1 MRVRLLGPV
10 DVVADGAV
18 RTVSGLRRK
27 AVLATLA
34 LHAGEIVSTDRLA
47 HVVWGDGAPPTGLNT
62 LQSHVS
68 HLRTVLRSKAAILA
82 KPPGYV
88 LDLGDEGTD
97 VLLAERLLRRAGQL
111 ADPVHAAA
119 RLREALALWRGEPL
133 ADLAGIAWIEQQAE
147 RLDLLC
153 DQIRRSLAEA
163 RLASG
168 EHAQLVPE
176 LGRMVACHPLDEGLH
191 AQLMLALYRSG
202 RQADALAIY
211 QRLRATL
218 SEQLGIDPGQALRD
232 LEMAILRQDAS
243 LSLDTPAGAVTLAG
257 VAAASPAACAPAG
270 CGPATGA
277 PSACGPATRAP
288 VGCAPSACGPAPLP
302 VPAQL
307 PPATAGFAGRNA
319 ELASLDAFL
328 PPPADTAAPA
338 RAVVISAIAG
348 TAGVGKT
355 ALALHWAHR
364 VRDRFPDGQLYVN
377 LRGFDPSGP
386 VVDPDKALRGFIDAL
401 GVPSERVP
409 DGLTAKTGLFRSLLN
424 GKRVLVVLDNAR
436 DTEQVRPLLP
446 GSAGCL
452 ALVTSRNQLTG
463 LIAAEGAHP
472 LGLDLLTV
480 AEAYDLLSRRLGAR
494 RVAAERQAAQEIIA
508 SCARLP
514 LALTIAA
521 ARAAARPGFPLAA
534 IAAELRQCAATLDP
548 FGGGELTLD
557 VRAVFGCSYRALSG
571 DAARLFRMLGLHPG
585 PDISLAAA
593 ASLACVR
600 AGRARTLLDELSRA
614 HLLTEHSP
622 GRYTFHDLLRAYA
635 AEQAATHDDPAARD
649 AALRRMLDHFLQ
661 TAYAAARLTEP
672 YFIQFT
678 VTPRQTGVTAQELAG
693 ADDADEW
700 FSAQYCTLL
709 AAVTMAADAGQAT
722 PAWQLACTL
731 TSFQLREGHWHD
743 HERVQRAALAAARRA
758 GEAAGE
764 AHALLALALGF
775 ARAGR
780 DDDAGPLFFQA
791 LRLFE
796 TLGGHLESR
805 AAIHSGIAW
814 LSERGQR
821 LTEALRHLQIASD
834 LRQAAGNRQL
844 QAVALNDV
852 GYGHALAGNYQQAID
867 CCERALAGIQ
877 EFDEPST
884 EAEIWHS
891 LGFIRQRLG
900 DHRQAIACYQR
911 SLELTRSICDRF
923 NEADTLAAMGDAH
936 ASAGDAAAARRAWA
950 DALRVF
956 AEIEHPDAELV
967 RAKLDP
973 DSVGR
978 ALRSA

>member
-1 MRVRLLGPV
+1 MT
-10 DVVADGAV
+10 DDAV

-34 LHAGEIVSTDRLA
+34 LHAGEIVSTGRLA
-47 HVVWGDGAPPTGLNT
+47 HIVWGDGTPPTALNT

-68 HLRTVLRSKAAILA
+68 YLRTALHSRAAILA
-82 KPPGYV
+82 RPPGYV

-111 ADPVHAAA
+111 ADPAHAAA

-133 ADLAGIAWIEQQAE
+133 ADLAGIAWIEQQAA

-153 DQIRRSLAEA
+153 DQIRRALAEA

-176 LGRMVACHPLDEGLH
+176 LERMVADHPLDEGLH

-202 RQADALAIY
+202 RQADALAVH
-211 QRLRATL
+211 QRLRVTL
-218 SEQLGIDPGQALRD
+218 GDQLGIDPSQALRN
-232 LEMAILRQDAS
+232 LETAILRQDAS
-243 LSLDTPAGAVTLAG
+243 LSLDMPAGAVTLHG
-257 VAAASPAACAPAG
+257 IAAAPPEGCVPAACVPAG
-270 CGPATGA
+270 CA
-277 PSACGPATRAP
+277 
-288 VGCAPSACGPAPLP
+288 PAPLP

-307 PPATAGFAGRNA
+307 PPSIAGFAGRDA
-319 ELASLDAFL
+319 ELASLDAIL
-328 PPPADTAAPA
+328 PPPAAPSAVNGTVNGTADDTAPA
-338 RAVVISAIAG
+338 RTVVISAIAG

-377 LRGFDPSGP
+377 LRGFDSSGP
-386 VVDPDKALRGFIDAL
+386 VVEPDQALRAFFDAL

-409 DGLTAKTGLFRSLLN
+409 EGVEGKTGLFRSLLS

-436 DTEQVRPLLP
+436 DAEQVRPLLP
-446 GSAGCL
+446 GSAGCM
-452 ALVTSRNQLTG
+452 ALITSRNQLTG
-463 LIAAEGAHP
+463 LIAAEGAYP

-480 AEAYDLLSRRLGAR
+480 TEAYDLLRRRLGAR
-494 RVAAERQAAQEIIA
+494 RVAAERQAAEEIIA
-508 SCARLP
+508 GCARLP

-521 ARAAARPGFPLAA
+521 ARAAARPGFPLAV
-534 IAAELRQCAATLDP
+534 IAAELRQSAALLDP
-548 FGGGELTLD
+548 FDGGELALD
-557 VRAVFGCSYRALSG
+557 VRAVFACSYRALSG
-571 DAARLFRMLGLHPG
+571 DAARMFRMLGLHPG

-593 ASLACVR
+593 ASLAGVP
-600 AGRARTLLDELSRA
+600 AGRARTFLDELSRA

-622 GRYTFHDLLRAYA
+622 GRYALHDLLRAYA
-635 AEQAATHDDPAARD
+635 AELATALDEAAIRA
-649 AALRRMLDHFLQ
+649 AALCRVIDHFLQ
-661 TAYAAARLTEP
+661 TAYAAAKLTEP

-678 VTPRQTGVTAQELAG
+678 VTPRQPGVTAQELAG
-693 ADDADEW
+693 TDDADEW
-700 FSAQYCTLL
+700 FSAEYCTLL
-709 AAVTMAADAGQAT
+709 AAVTLAADAGLGAQ
-722 PAWQLACTL
+722 AWQLACTL
-731 TSFQLREGHWHD
+731 TSFQLREGYWHD
-743 HERVQRAALAAARRA
+743 HEHAQRVALDAARRA
-758 GEAAGE
+758 DEAVGE

-780 DDDAGPLFFQA
+780 DDDAGPLFLQA

-805 AAIHSGIAW
+805 AAIHSGLAW

-821 LTEALRHLQIASD
+821 LTETLRHLQLACD

-844 QAVALNDV
+844 QVVALNDV
-852 GYGHALAGNYQQAID
+852 GYGHALTGNYQQAID

-891 LGFIRQRLG
+891 LGFIRQQLG
-900 DHRQAIACYQR
+900 DHRQAITCYER
-911 SLELTRSICDRF
+911 SLELTRSLCDRF
-923 NEADTLAAMGDAH
+923 NEADTLGVIGDTH

-956 AEIEHPDAELV
+956 EEIEHPDAELV

-973 DSVGR
+973 DRVGH
-978 ALRSA
+978 ALSSA